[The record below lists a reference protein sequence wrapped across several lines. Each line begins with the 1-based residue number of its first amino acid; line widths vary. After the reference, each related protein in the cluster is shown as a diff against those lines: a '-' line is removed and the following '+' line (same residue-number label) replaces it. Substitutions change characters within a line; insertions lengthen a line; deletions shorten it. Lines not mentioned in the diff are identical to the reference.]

1 MINSL
6 LKEQRRKQGKSID
19 DIVKELRI
27 KRQAI
32 IDIENGNYNPHDI
45 YIKGYIRLYANHI
58 GVVIDENVQ
67 SEKVSK
73 RIHQTL
79 EKNNNLAANIDTSD
93 MPSQL
98 VVLLGLLVAILSFLW
113 IYLSHN
119 NYSDD
124 ALQSNIKYLKREQFP
139 SGEALVVMQENG
151 AYMIHY
157 KDGYE
162 FFVKG
167 IDSSEVK
174 IFDTTNQLVEEF
186 YLRVGEI
193 KQLKIVANAVL
204 KSNVPNAVEISYKKI
219 QLPN

>member
-1 MINSL
+1 MTDTINRL
-6 LKEQRRKQGKSID
+6 LKEQRRKLGKSID

-32 IDIENGNYNPHDI
+32 IDIENGDYNPRDI

-67 SEKVSK
+67 SEKLSK
-73 RIHQTL
+73 LVPQTL
-79 EKNNNLAANIDTSD
+79 EKSNLAANIDTSD

-113 IYLSHN
+113 IYLSHT

-124 ALQSNIKYLKREQFP
+124 ALQSNIKYLKREQL
-139 SGEALVVMQENG
+139 SSEVLAVMQEDG
-151 AYMIHY
+151 TYMINY

-167 IDSSEVK
+167 LDSSEVK

-204 KSNVPNAVEISYKKI
+204 KSNVPNAIEISYKKR
-219 QLPN
+219 